1 VRFAMF
7 SQSRSMKPFLVAWVA
22 YLAMMLG
29 MVALKVFTETDFRC
43 FYAAGVLAR
52 TDTSHLYDLAT
63 QCELQIGLFGREGG
77 WTMFIQPPYEALLLV
92 PFSLLTYKTAYL
104 LMLIFNVTLIVPCFL
119 LAQDAFSHVLD
130 PWQPRPGLMFF
141 VFFPLIIAL
150 MEGQASVRLLLLC
163 CAAWHE
169 LRRGREFNAGLF
181 LALALFKL
189 NVAIPLALL
198 FIVWRGS
205 RALAGFVTGT
215 GMVAALSFW
224 FVGARGMKE
233 FARLLVAASLVKG
246 NSEYAQ
252 ATTGEFPTNMPN
264 LRGLIYGCGG
274 RYLPHSWLLGVTL
287 TVSAVVLLWVAYL
300 VRSEQDEATAFA
312 LAIIG
317 ALFLSYHI
325 HAGDLTL
332 LLLPMGLLAG
342 RARPHFPA
350 LVSACFILPLL
361 IVPFGIYV
369 HYLMAIPVLGLI
381 LLVARG
387 RVGAEL
393 NTASHLKPGTSDAVN
408 LLRL

>member
-1 VRFAMF
+1 MF

-205 RALAGFVTGT
+205 RALGSDEFFVFSSRIPN
-215 GMVAALSFW
+215 SFDSRCYGPIDRSQIES
-224 FVGARGMKE
+224 VRA
-233 FARLLVAASLVKG
+233 
-246 NSEYAQ
+246 
-252 ATTGEFPTNMPN
+252 P
-264 LRGLIYGCGG
+264 LIT
-274 RYLPHSWLLGVTL
+274 W
-287 TVSAVVLLWVAYL
+287 
-300 VRSEQDEATAFA
+300 
-312 LAIIG
+312 
-317 ALFLSYHI
+317 
-325 HAGDLTL
+325 
-332 LLLPMGLLAG
+332 
-342 RARPHFPA
+342 
-350 LVSACFILPLL
+350 
-361 IVPFGIYV
+361 
-369 HYLMAIPVLGLI
+369 
-381 LLVARG
+381 
-387 RVGAEL
+387 
-393 NTASHLKPGTSDAVN
+393 
-408 LLRL
+408 